1 MMELMIYR
9 TINTG
14 FVRSNDKLKKE
25 DLIIMKFCDIFT
37 DMRKG
42 DSHEIYL

>member
-1 MMELMIYR
+1 MTELTIYR
-9 TINTG
+9 TTNTG
-14 FVRSNDKLKKE
+14 FALSNDKFKKE

-37 DMRKG
+37 DMREG